1 MAAMK
6 VGYPNPDYKGED
18 LKNWQK
24 ECGPLM
30 QEPAEGYILDEPRII
45 VPASEYYELA
55 RKAAAM
61 DILRDDIKVNID
73 SKKSYERVNTSLVM
87 ALTGMNKYAVKKG
100 EDPDE

>member
-1 MAAMK
+1 MGDMK
-6 VGYPNPDYKGED
+6 EGYPNPDYKGED

-30 QEPAEGYILDEPRII
+30 LNPAEGCILDEPRII
-45 VPASEYYELA
+45 VPASEYYELV

-73 SKKSYERVNTSLVM
+73 NKKAYEHVNTSLVL
-87 ALTGMNKYAVKKG
+87 AVTGMNTYKAKKG
-100 EDPDE
+100 ENPDE